1 MEAALRTVYEVVTGK
16 ELENIDFTDVRGL
29 EGIKEAEV
37 DIDGTKI
44 KIAVANS
51 LKNARELL
59 EMVKSGKGDYKFI
72 EVMCAVPRLYR
83 RWRSTLWHKQRN
95 KAEEDAG
102 YLQRG

>member
-51 LKNARELL
+51 LKMPENFL
-59 EMVKSGKGDYKFI
+59 
-72 EVMCAVPRLYR
+72 
-83 RWRSTLWHKQRN
+83 RW
-95 KAEEDAG
+95 
-102 YLQRG
+102 